1 MGEINDVDTT
11 AFRRAIWNYIH
22 CLYGIMHDDY
32 NYDHNNLLLEKNLK
46 AYIKT
51 VTCYPERLNKKDYDS
66 VMSEFKH
73 SEKVRHFNFINY
85 FLKILQLP
93 HWSWCIKFSIIDIHF
108 QDMYI
113 IYFFYSKTFWTL
125 NCVKRVTRKC
135 WHISVTSFICNF
147 RCMWT
152 SCC

>member
-93 HWSWCIKFSIIDIHF
+93 H
-108 QDMYI
+108 
-113 IYFFYSKTFWTL
+113 
-125 NCVKRVTRKC
+125 
-135 WHISVTSFICNF
+135 
-147 RCMWT
+147 
-152 SCC
+152 